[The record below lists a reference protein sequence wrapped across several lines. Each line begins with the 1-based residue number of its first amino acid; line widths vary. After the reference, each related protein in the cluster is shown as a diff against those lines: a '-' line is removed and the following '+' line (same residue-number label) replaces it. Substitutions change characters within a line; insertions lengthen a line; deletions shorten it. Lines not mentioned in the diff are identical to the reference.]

1 MNIPDNL
8 TKKVIDLNLQEKV
21 PTEGIIKYI
30 NPNASP
36 DTQVVSIGDK
46 ASVTQ
51 PGTAAYGLKRAIA
64 IGLSAN
70 ATGAASDGN
79 EQCVAIGAHS
89 EATGEASMAL
99 GSQSKATEALAV
111 AVGYKANA

>member
-21 PTEGIIKYI
+21 PTEDIIEYI
-30 NPNASP
+30 NPNTSP
-36 DTQVVSIGDK
+36 STQVISIGDK

-51 PGTAAYGLKRAIA
+51 PSTTYGLKRAIA

-89 EATGEASMAL
+89 EAIGEASMAL
-99 GSQSKATEALAV
+99 GSQSEATEALAV
-111 AVGYKANA
+111 AVGYRANA